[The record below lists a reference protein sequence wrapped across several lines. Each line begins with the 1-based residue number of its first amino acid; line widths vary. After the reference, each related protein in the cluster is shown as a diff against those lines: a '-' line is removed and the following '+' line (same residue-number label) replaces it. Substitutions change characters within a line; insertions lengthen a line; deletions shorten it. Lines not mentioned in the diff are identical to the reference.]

1 MKIQKTN
8 IRNFFYG
15 FFSLLVAFVPFLAS
29 AQWTIG
35 RMQATQ
41 SGLPSDSII
50 NIVGRLMN
58 WLLALLGI
66 IGVIAFVIA
75 GILYLTSA
83 GDEEQIERAK
93 KAMLYSIV
101 GVIVALMGLVIIFAV
116 DNLLD
121 FGFFF

>member
-1 MKIQKTN
+1 MKHSRFLQAASFT
-8 IRNFFYG
+8 
-15 FFSLLVAFVPFLAS
+15 FFSLLVGAFPFLAS
-29 AQWTIG
+29 AQWNVG

-50 NIVGRLMN
+50 NIIGRLMN
-58 WLLALLGI
+58 WLLALLGF
-66 IGVIAFVIA
+66 IGVIAFVIS
-75 GILYLTSA
+75 GILYLTAA
-83 GDEEQIERAK
+83 GDEDQIERAK
-93 KAMLYSIV
+93 KAMWYSIL